1 MSNHTNIGRKK
12 KSIAK
17 VKLVLGSPKI
27 IVNGRSGEEYFQNS
41 LIYLLNLKK
50 PLQILGL
57 SEKYQIYAQVYGGG
71 LSGQAAAIQLAVAR
85 ILCQFNIFY
94 HSSLKSKKY
103 LTRDSRCKERRKYG
117 LKKARKAPQY
127 SKR

>member
-1 MSNHTNIGRKK
+1 MHNYSNIGRKK
-12 KSIAK
+12 QSIAK
-17 VKLVLGSPKI
+17 VKLLPGSPKI
-27 IVNGRSGEEYFQNS
+27 VINGRFGEEYFQNNP
-41 LIYLLNLKK
+41 IYLLNIKK

-57 SEKYQIYAQVYGGG
+57 LDKYQIYGQVYGGG
-71 LSGQAAAIQLAVAR
+71 LSGQASAIQLAVAKS
-85 ILCQFNIFY
+85 LCQFNSLY
-94 HSSLKSKKY
+94 HAPLKSKKF